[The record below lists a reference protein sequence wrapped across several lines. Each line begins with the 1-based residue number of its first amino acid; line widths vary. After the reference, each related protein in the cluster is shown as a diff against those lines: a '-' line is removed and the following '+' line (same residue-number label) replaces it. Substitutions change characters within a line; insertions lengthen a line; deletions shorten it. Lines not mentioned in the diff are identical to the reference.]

1 MPKNNLYFSYY
12 NIPTDAVLKA
22 YKDGLFPMAET
33 AESSEIYW
41 VEPKKRG
48 VFLFDK
54 VKIPRKIKKIAKNN
68 PFQLSVDLQFPE
80 VIENCSKLSSTRKD
94 TWINPAIKSI
104 YIELFNKGHAHSI
117 ECYR

>member
-68 PFQLSVDLQFPE
+68 PFQLSVDLQFP
-80 VIENCSKLSSTRKD
+80 
-94 TWINPAIKSI
+94 
-104 YIELFNKGHAHSI
+104 G
-117 ECYR
+117 